1 MLTCGVE
8 LVIEGLL
15 PSHCSLHFKGITLM
29 SETHNTTSTGKFLR
43 ANKVGKPV
51 TDKQRQAIVN
61 QLEKIDMATASDILD
76 MLSNASLAQKSDPE
90 KEGPISDYQAGELAK
105 LCPSR
110 SVESIKTQITEA
122 HGEEGYKW
130 TYKLLGR
137 VFVKDQSQED
147 REKAT
152 AEVVAEIDAVF
163 A

>member
-1 MLTCGVE
+1 
-8 LVIEGLL
+8 
-15 PSHCSLHFKGITLM
+15 M
-29 SETHNTTSTGKFLR
+29 SETHNTTSTGKFPR

-51 TDKQRQAIVN
+51 TDKQRQAIVS
-61 QLEKIDMATASDILD
+61 QLEKVDMATASDILD

-110 SVESIKTQITEA
+110 SVETIKAKITEA